1 MHNKRLRLRVILI
14 VGLGVT
20 GIQAQTSV
28 KDNDGNV
35 YKTVSIGTQVW
46 MAEYLQV
53 TTYNDGIIINS
64 LSLDKLGELVL
75 RAIKNVSTML
85 DEQEF
90 YSVLVELVET
100 FLYTIKAEVPEPA
113 EGKMFVEILFL
124 QLI

>member
-1 MHNKRLRLRVILI
+1 MHNNRLRLRVILI

>member
-1 MHNKRLRLRVILI
+1 
-14 VGLGVT
+14 
-20 GIQAQTSV
+20 
-28 KDNDGNV
+28 
-35 YKTVSIGTQVW
+35 
-46 MAEYLQV
+46 
-53 TTYNDGIIINS
+53 
-64 LSLDKLGELVL
+64 
-75 RAIKNVSTML
+75 ML